1 MHYSR
6 FRGDPDMSEDSEL
19 ERLKLRRMQDMQR
32 RLREQEKTKTT
43 DQKQP
48 RPRDVLKTILV
59 GRAWE
64 VLDAAAAQFPEPTR
78 ALEAELARLVREG
91 WLKGPVTAE
100 KLLYLLRSL
109 GLDVR
114 LETKIQVLESG
125 EMKSLADKFRG
136 G

>member
-1 MHYSR
+1 M
-6 FRGDPDMSEDSEL
+6 PEDSEL
-19 ERLKLRRMQDMQR
+19 ERLKLRRMQKMQR
-32 RLREQEKTKTT
+32 RLREQEQTKAKAP

-64 VLDAAAAQFPEPTR
+64 VLNAAAAQFPEPTR

-91 WLKGPVTAE
+91 KLKGPVTAE
-100 KLLYLLRSL
+100 QLMWLFRSL

-125 EMKSLADKFRG
+125 ELKSLADKFRG
-136 G
+136 R